1 MTVMDSGI
9 ALCEA
14 WILINKWKSGK
25 KLRFFWGDGKAR
37 TSSMKK
43 NLGCGF
49 MVSLVQSAAG
59 QKGFFGTES
68 GLEGDTQAGKMF
80 GTVVWFSGKNMLQY
94 LFFL

>member
-1 MTVMDSGI
+1 
-9 ALCEA
+9 
-14 WILINKWKSGK
+14 
-25 KLRFFWGDGKAR
+25 
-37 TSSMKK
+37 MKK

-94 LFFL
+94 LFFSMTYSMIGYP